1 VNVHDLWFLFAQE
14 AQKIPPA
21 VRSPDRSF
29 SQTDLPKAA
38 ILLDLEV
45 ATLVKDDLMPGFLEH
60 LGFLLENDVF
70 APGLLIGVMNEEYFQ
85 RKLSPFLL
93 PAV

>member
-1 VNVHDLWFLFAQE
+1 
-14 AQKIPPA
+14 
-21 VRSPDRSF
+21 
-29 SQTDLPKAA
+29 LPKAA

-85 RKLSPFLL
+85 RKLSPLPLASGLTGGKLNSGRYIRSHPLL
-93 PAV
+93 TNAT